1 MNKTFLVGL
10 TGHADQFRLEEAAYD
25 RLAAYLDRAEVR
37 LQDDPDRAEVLG
49 DLERSIGDR
58 LAALPADDVVTALE
72 MEAILDRVG
81 AVDTGWDPGTDG
93 TGARPRKRRLVR
105 IREGQEIAGVC
116 TGLAAYTEVR
126 LDWVR
131 WFVVLATIFTG
142 GILGLVYVALVLILP
157 VEQRSEA
164 PR

>member
-1 MNKTFLVGL
+1 MNKTLLVGL
-10 TGHADQFRLEEAAYD
+10 TGHADQFRLDEAAYE
-25 RLAAYLDRAEVR
+25 RLARYLERAEVR
-37 LQDDPDRAEVLG
+37 LQDDPDRGEVVG

-58 LAALPADDVVTALE
+58 LAALPADDVVNALE

-81 AVDTGWDPGTDG
+81 AVDTGRDPEPDA
-93 TGARPRKRRLVR
+93 TGGPPRKRRLVR

-116 TGLAAYTEVR
+116 TGLAEYTEVR
-126 LDWVR
+126 LEWVR

-142 GILGLVYVALVLILP
+142 GILGLVYVALVVILP
-157 VEQRSEA
+157 VESRSEA